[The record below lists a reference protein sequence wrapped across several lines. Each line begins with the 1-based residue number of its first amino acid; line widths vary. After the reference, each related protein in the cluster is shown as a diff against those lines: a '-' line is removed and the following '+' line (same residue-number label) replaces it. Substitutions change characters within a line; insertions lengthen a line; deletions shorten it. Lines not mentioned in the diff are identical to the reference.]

1 MHIQEPWFIL
11 SSCWISI
18 GLFLGSAH
26 HVSPEGGGPLD
37 SQVPLNL
44 PTEPQLPSLP
54 KRKTM
59 PSLPIAFGCWRITAL
74 MIISTSVWCLLTS
87 HCVRSVTWC
96 YINRILTH
104 LIFEKALWDWPH
116 YAPILK
122 RRKLRHRRFQ
132 NLVHITQPVSNRGW
146 IWTQTTGSRVQ
157 APNLC
162 YKTWCLKALN
172 WDAFLNERCHSHS
185 C

>member
-1 MHIQEPWFIL
+1 MGNSLVVQWLRFHACNAGRASLIPGWGTRDASRCGQTKSYVHIQEPWFIL

-26 HVSPEGGGPLD
+26 HVSPEGSGPLD

-87 HCVRSVTWC
+87 HCVHSVTWC
-96 YINRILTH
+96 YINRVLISTH
-104 LIFEKALWDWPH
+104 LILETALWDCPL
-116 YAPILK
+116 YASIL
-122 RRKLRHRRFQ
+122 
-132 NLVHITQPVSNRGW
+132 
-146 IWTQTTGSRVQ
+146 
-157 APNLC
+157 
-162 YKTWCLKALN
+162 
-172 WDAFLNERCHSHS
+172 
-185 C
+185 